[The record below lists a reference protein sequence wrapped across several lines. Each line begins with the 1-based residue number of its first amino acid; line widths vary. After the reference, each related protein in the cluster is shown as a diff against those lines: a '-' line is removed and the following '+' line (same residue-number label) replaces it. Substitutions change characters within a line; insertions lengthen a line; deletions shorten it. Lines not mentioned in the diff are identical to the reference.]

1 MKRILCLLLLVI
13 PLAVSAGEF
22 EKNTGQIRYANGE
35 AANDVFYRLR
45 TKTADWYFTA
55 SGFSVVAKSTNAAEG
70 TTTLKRS
77 DIHFL
82 NGQTGI
88 PQKQQQHSAA
98 NTQTLIYKN
107 LWPSVDLSFTVIADS
122 IVVRFNNH
130 ANSSIPNNTEKF
142 GFEFNK
148 NRMDYGISKNILSV
162 AFDMEFKQKLID
174 QNKQT
179 SGINRSMSERCS
191 GSICYYQHRIQSVSW
206 TTYCGGFDADEL
218 YGEAICPNGDLIVSG
233 RTQSMDFPVDTNA
246 VQVTN
251 AGSYDAVVARIK
263 PDGTKRWCTYLGGSG
278 FDGSWSAAMIGEDAV
293 ICGNTNSANF
303 PMLNAAQPAIGGS
316 FDAFVARF
324 DSAGSLI
331 WSTFYG
337 GSLAEQGLAIAT
349 DASGNI
355 YLGGSANSPNLP
367 AVSGGWQTAPGGM
380 LDGFVAR
387 LTSTGAPVWATFCG
401 GTATE
406 DIHDIT
412 TGPGGL
418 IAACGETYSNNF
430 PTTANAFQTGITGL
444 NDAYLLVMDSSG
456 NRVYN
461 TCLGG
466 FSNEDANGVRFDAA
480 GNIYVAGF
488 TQSIDFPVT
497 GAQFQN
503 TYNGSSDAFV
513 ACFTPNYQLYW
524 ATFLGSANNEQAL
537 ALTVSGKYIYV
548 GGITDSPNFP
558 ITTLANQD
566 SIAGSNDGFYCKLDT
581 AGNWVASSFFGGSQL
596 DAIYGIA
603 ITADTMAYLVGNT
616 FSNNLPTLPGVWQP
630 TYTSLGD
637 AFVAM
642 RDVSEEL
649 SGNAAFDQQI
659 AQPEPAVTI
668 IQAENTLQVQT
679 QHPASRIEIRDAA
692 GRTVLQQNG
701 FGQTQHS
708 ISTVLLAKGVY
719 IVCVYESNGAI
730 ITQKFLR

>member
-1 MKRILCLLLLVI
+1 
-13 PLAVSAGEF
+13 
-22 EKNTGQIRYANGE
+22 
-35 AANDVFYRLR
+35 VFYRLR

-466 FSNEDANGVRFDAA
+466 LMLPGIFML
-480 GNIYVAGF
+480 
-488 TQSIDFPVT
+488 P
-497 GAQFQN
+497 
-503 TYNGSSDAFV
+503 
-513 ACFTPNYQLYW
+513 
-524 ATFLGSANNEQAL
+524 AL
-537 ALTVSGKYIYV
+537 HKALI
-548 GGITDSPNFP
+548 SPLPEHNFR
-558 ITTLANQD
+558 TL
-566 SIAGSNDGFYCKLDT
+566 
-581 AGNWVASSFFGGSQL
+581 
-596 DAIYGIA
+596 
-603 ITADTMAYLVGNT
+603 TMAVLMLLLLV
-616 FSNNLPTLPGVWQP
+616 LRPTISFIGQHFW
-630 TYTSLGD
+630 
-637 AFVAM
+637 A
-642 RDVSEEL
+642 
-649 SGNAAFDQQI
+649 
-659 AQPEPAVTI
+659 
-668 IQAENTLQVQT
+668 VQT
-679 QHPASRIEIRDAA
+679 TSKRWHLLFP
-692 GRTVLQQNG
+692 G
-701 FGQTQHS
+701 S
-708 ISTVLLAKGVY
+708 I
-719 IVCVYESNGAI
+719 
-730 ITQKFLR
+730 FM